1 MLSGKKAVFE
11 NRRDAGK
18 KLAEKLSA
26 YRGTGTLVLG
36 IPNGGL
42 PTAMELALGLDAEL
56 DLIISRKIPI
66 PLRPE
71 VGCGAVTDD
80 GTVILNQEMMQKFG
94 LTQDMVNEQVSQ
106 VTANIRKRT
115 LVYRGNRPPCIISNK
130 TVILVDDGLASG
142 FTMMAA
148 VESVRRRRPGYLIV
162 AVPAASE
169 AALSQLVKYADR
181 VVTLAT
187 SNAHEFYLADF
198 YEVWHDL
205 TEEEALRCLEE
216 YRVRRLNPDIRNL
229 RIPRASSR

>member
-1 MLSGKKAVFE
+1 MLPGKKAVFE

-26 YRGTGTLVLG
+26 YKGSSTLVLG

-42 PTAMELALGLDAEL
+42 PLAMEVALALEAEL
-56 DLIISRKIPI
+56 DLIVSRKIPI

-80 GTVILNQEMMQKFG
+80 GTVILNSEMMQKFG
-94 LTQDMVNEQVSQ
+94 LTQEMVNEQITQ
-106 VTANIRKRT
+106 VTADIRKRT
-115 LVYRGNRPPCIISNK
+115 LVYRGNRPPSIIANK
-130 TVILVDDGLASG
+130 TVVLVDDGMASG

-148 VESVRRRRPGYLIV
+148 VESVKRRRPRFIVV

-169 AALSQLVKYADR
+169 AALSQLVKYADK

-187 SNAHEFYLADF
+187 SNAKEFYLADF

-205 TEEEALRCLEE
+205 DEDEALRCLEE
-216 YRVRRLNPDIRNL
+216 YRVRRMNPDRGNIRIQRTN
-229 RIPRASSR
+229 R

>member
-1 MLSGKKAVFE
+1 MYPGKKAIFE

-18 KLAEKLSA
+18 KLAERLSA
-26 YRGTGTLVLG
+26 YKGTGTLVLG

-42 PTAMELALGLDAEL
+42 PLAMEVALGLEAEL
-56 DLIISRKIPI
+56 DLIISRKIPV

-80 GTVILNQEMMQKFG
+80 GTVILNSEMMQKFG
-94 LTQDMVNEQVSQ
+94 LTQEMVNEQITS

-115 LVYRGNRPPCIISNK
+115 LVYRGNRPLSIISNK

-148 VESVRRRRPGYLIV
+148 VESVRRRRPMFIVV

-169 AALSQLVKYADR
+169 AALSQLTKYADK

-187 SNAHEFYLADF
+187 SNAKEFYLADF
-198 YEVWHDL
+198 YEVWHDI
-205 TEEEALRCLEE
+205 TEDEALRCLEE
-216 YRVRRLNPDIRNL
+216 YRVRRLNPEMGNIRM
-229 RIPRASSR
+229 PRTTNR

>member
-1 MLSGKKAVFE
+1 MQPGKKAIFE

-18 KLAEKLSA
+18 KLAERLSA
-26 YRGTGTLVLG
+26 YKGTGTLVLG

-42 PTAMELALGLDAEL
+42 PLAMEVALGLDAEL

-80 GTVILNQEMMQKFG
+80 GTVILNNEMMQKFG
-94 LTQDMVNEQVSQ
+94 LTQEMVNEQVAQ
-106 VTANIRKRT
+106 VTANVRKRT
-115 LVYRGNRPPCIISNK
+115 LVYRGNRPLSIISNK

-148 VESVRRRRPGYLIV
+148 VESVRRRRPRYIVV

-169 AALSQLVKYADR
+169 AALSQLNKYADK
-181 VVTLAT
+181 VVVLAT
-187 SNAHEFYLADF
+187 SNAKDFYLADF
-198 YEVWHDL
+198 YEVWHDI
-205 TEEEALRCLEE
+205 TEDEALRCLEE
-216 YRVRRLNPDIRNL
+216 YRVRRLNPEMGNIRM
-229 RIPRASSR
+229 PRVNR

>member
-1 MLSGKKAVFE
+1 MLPGKKAVFE

-18 KLAEKLSA
+18 KLVEKLAA
-26 YRGTGTLVLG
+26 YKGAGTLVLG

-42 PTAMELALGLDAEL
+42 PLAMEVALGLDAEL

-94 LTQDMVNEQVSQ
+94 LTQEMVNEQITG

-115 LVYRGNRPPCIISNK
+115 LAYRGNRPLAIIANK

-148 VESVRRRRPGYLIV
+148 VESVRRRRPGYIIV

-169 AALSQLVKYADR
+169 AALSQLVKYADK
-181 VVTLAT
+181 VVSLAT
-187 SNAHEFYLADF
+187 SNAREFYLADF
-198 YEVWHDL
+198 YEVWHDIS
-205 TEEEALRCLEE
+205 EEEALRCLEE
-216 YRVRRLNPDIRNL
+216 YRVRRLNPEMRNI
-229 RIPRASSR
+229 RIPRMTNR